1 MKRVVWGLI
10 LVTVATAAE
19 AAVRFQFR
27 QTSRSDFQGA
37 PPSDITATAIVDG
50 TRSRI
55 EFPTGGP
62 GYARGSYMIA
72 DQFTGNVSLVDPE
85 KRTFRSMNLGN
96 QLSSAARSGITIS
109 NLRSTAKDLPDQP
122 VIAGIP
128 TRHSRIEIQYDI
140 TVVIASIPLKQSVTT
155 VIEEWSTEAFGDI
168 RGALQAS
175 SSLRTG
181 NPQLDE
187 MLQAETSKL
196 RGLPMR
202 QIVTITTRSE
212 ARRNANSE
220 LKVNP
225 TKMQISELLVAS
237 VETIPSSEAHFIVP
251 PTFHRVEET
260 ADGAPR

>member
-1 MKRVVWGLI
+1 MKRLVWGI
-10 LVTVATAAE
+10 VFVIVATAAE

-27 QTSRSDFQGA
+27 QTSRSDYQGS

-50 TRSRI
+50 ARSRI
-55 EFPTGGP
+55 EFPSGGP

-72 DQFTGNVSLVDPE
+72 DQFTGNVSVVDPE
-85 KRTFRSMNLGN
+85 KRTYRAMNLGN

-109 NLRSTAKDLPDQP
+109 NLRSSVKDLPDQP

-128 TRHSRIEIQYDI
+128 TRHSRIEINYDI
-140 TVVIASIPLKQSVTT
+140 TVVIASMPLKQSVTT

-175 SSLRTG
+175 SALRTG

-187 MLQAETSKL
+187 MLQAETSRL
-196 RGLPMR
+196 RGLPLR

-212 ARRNANSE
+212 SKRSASSE

-225 TKMQISELLVAS
+225 TKMQISELLVTS

-251 PTFHRVEET
+251 PTFRRVEET
-260 ADGAPR
+260 AEGSVR